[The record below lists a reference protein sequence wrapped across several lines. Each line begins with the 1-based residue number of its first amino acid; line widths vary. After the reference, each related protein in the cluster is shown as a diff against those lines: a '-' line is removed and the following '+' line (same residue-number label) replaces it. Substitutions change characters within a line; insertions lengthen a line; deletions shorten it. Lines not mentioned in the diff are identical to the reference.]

1 MKNVAIGILCVTTLV
16 MGGLWLDQV
25 RKASLARATVDSL
38 EQSVTGL
45 QSRAAE
51 QEQQTAR
58 LREQLKE
65 AYAEAAAKSQEAA
78 QIRSAPA
85 ENLTN
90 LAAAAGGQGAG
101 KAKSM
106 TSAIG
111 EMFKNPELK
120 EMLKNQQKSVLGPML
135 DKNYGK
141 LFSDLHLSAEQT
153 ATFKDL
159 LLNKQL
165 GAAEIGMSMFSDDSD
180 GTNRTAL
187 VQQVKAAGDAADA
200 QIKDFLGD
208 DNFAQYQAYEKTMG
222 ERMVVSGLKDQLGTG
237 PTALTDEQEQQ
248 LVQALTQTRENFK
261 FTTDLSDKSKFTG
274 DFASFFTEDKVNTY
288 FQELDQLDQQYQA
301 GAQGI
306 LSADQLSAFGK
317 YLNSQQ
323 TLQKA
328 GMQMAVK
335 MFSAGKQGGN

>member
-1 MKNVAIGILCVTTLV
+1 MKSIAIGILFVTTLV
-16 MGGLWLDQV
+16 MGGLWVGQA
-25 RKASLARATVDSL
+25 RKTSQARATVDGL
-38 EQSVTGL
+38 EQSVTDL
-45 QSRAAE
+45 QAKLAE
-51 QEQQTAR
+51 QEQHTAR
-58 LREQLKE
+58 VREQLRE
-65 AYAEAAAKSQEAA
+65 ARAEAAAKSQEAA
-78 QIRSAPA
+78 RLRALQAEDSAHPA
-85 ENLTN
+85 AG
-90 LAAAAGGQGAG
+90 AAAQGAG
-101 KAKSM
+101 KTNAM
-106 TSAIG
+106 TSAIA

-120 EMLKNQQKSVLGPML
+120 EMLKNQQKGVLGPMI

-141 LFSDLHLSAEQT
+141 LFSNLHLTAEQI

-165 GAAEIGMSMFSDDSD
+165 GAAEIGMSVFSDDAD

-187 VQQVKAAGDAADA
+187 VQQVKTASDAADA
-200 QIKDFLGD
+200 QIKEFLGD

-248 LVQALTQTRENFK
+248 LVEAMTQTRENYK
-261 FTTDLSDKSKFTG
+261 FTTDLSDKSKFNG
-274 DFASFFTEDKVNTY
+274 DFASFFTEEKVNTY

-306 LSADQLSAFGK
+306 LSSDQLSAFGK
-317 YLNSQQ
+317 YLSGQEA
-323 TLQKA
+323 LQKA

-335 MFSAGKQGGN
+335 MFSPGKQGGN